1 MWWDARVFDN
11 RSHRHTRAQSGEVKW
26 LGPVSAKKKKKK
38 VKEMYQKKKADFF
51 SDPKRVP
58 AVLILMHLIKDEA
71 KEIRV
76 KQWTLG
82 YRFQDSHGG
91 PKQFNVG
98 K

>member
-1 MWWDARVFDN
+1 
-11 RSHRHTRAQSGEVKW
+11 
-26 LGPVSAKKKKKK
+26 
-38 VKEMYQKKKADFF
+38 MYQKKKADFF

-71 KEIRV
+71 KEIILAVLWDRV